1 MMASVCHIPPFST
14 LEAIRVQWFHSDV
27 RIGAVALSLTFV
39 VGIGMLSS
47 SSLGFETQSAC
58 RECIWSACLLTTCT
72 TVHHLV

>member
-1 MMASVCHIPPFST
+1 MMASVYHIPPFST
-14 LEAIRVQWFHSDV
+14 LEVIRGQWFRSDE

-39 VGIGMLSS
+39 VGIGMSSS

-72 TVHHLV
+72 TAHYLV